1 MKVGL
6 CTCTVLKTS
15 HTEYN
20 VHNYY
25 IMLLNFVAA
34 DIYQNSDLECFELV
48 HQLIMK
54 KVSIIYQNILNYCFD
69 VCCNYV

>member
-6 CTCTVLKTS
+6 CTCTMLKTS
-15 HTEYN
+15 YAEYN

-54 KVSIIYQNILNYCFD
+54 KVSIYQNILNYCFD